1 MLKAVGVSVPL
12 KPSQPETARKMGG
25 KKKMEE
31 GAHGESDLLPYT

>member
-12 KPSQPETARKMGG
+12 KSSQPKTVRKMRE

-31 GAHGESDLLPYT
+31 GAHGESDLLPCT